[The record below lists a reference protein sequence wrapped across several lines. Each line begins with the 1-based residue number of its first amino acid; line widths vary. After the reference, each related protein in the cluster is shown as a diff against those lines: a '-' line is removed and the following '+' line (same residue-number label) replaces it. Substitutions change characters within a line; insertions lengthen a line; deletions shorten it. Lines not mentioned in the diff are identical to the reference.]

1 MLFYAAQI
9 ALAVGY
15 LHEAGIAHRDL
26 KLENILVGE
35 DGFLKIIDYGLAKML
50 QEDEVTMSF
59 CGTPEYLAP
68 EMAAHQGHDK
78 TVDWWALGVLTY
90 EMLIGV
96 TPFFNKNRNMLLM
109 KIKNSKVIFP
119 DRTQYKIDYSDEIK
133 DFITKLLNKDRRKRL
148 GANGLNEVISHP
160 CFANIDMRKLMSK
173 QMEPPFLPDKSA
185 LLDLKFF
192 NKKQSPQDLL
202 DTVVPQQKARK
213 VEKNQEAFKDFDS
226 NNRK

>member
-1 MLFYAAQI
+1 M
-9 ALAVGY
+9 
-15 LHEAGIAHRDL
+15 
-26 KLENILVGE
+26 
-35 DGFLKIIDYGLAKML
+35 
-50 QEDEVTMSF
+50 
-59 CGTPEYLAP
+59 
-68 EMAAHQGHDK
+68 
-78 TVDWWALGVLTY
+78 TY